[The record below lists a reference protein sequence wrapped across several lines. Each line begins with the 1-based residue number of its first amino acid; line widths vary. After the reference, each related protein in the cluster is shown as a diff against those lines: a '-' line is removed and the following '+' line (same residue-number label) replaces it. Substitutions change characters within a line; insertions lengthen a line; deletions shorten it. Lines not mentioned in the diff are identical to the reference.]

1 MYSVEFDYARHRK
14 RAVPLIPISLRSK
27 NSWVEVWAYVDSG
40 ASYSIFDDKVAELL
54 GIELEDGKRML
65 AVVGDGSFI
74 PLYLHK
80 VRMKLEEDEFEMEIG
95 FSAKL
100 GVGFNLLGMDLFNRY
115 KLTFDNAAKKVVFE
129 RG

>member
-1 MYSVEFDYARHRK
+1 M
-14 RAVPLIPISLRSK
+14 
-27 NSWVEVWAYVDSG
+27 DSG

-115 KLTFDNAAKKVVFE
+115 KVTFDNAAKKVVFE

>member
-14 RAVPLIPISLRSK
+14 RAIPLIPISLRSK
-27 NSWVEVWAYVDSG
+27 NSWVEVWAYVDSE
-40 ASYSIFDDKVAELL
+40 AFYSIFDDKVAELL
-54 GIELEDGKRML
+54 GIELEEGKRML

-80 VRMKLEEDEFEMEIG
+80 VQMKLEEDEFEMEIG

-100 GVGFNLLGMDLFNRY
+100 GVGFNLLGMDLFDRY
-115 KLTFDNAAKKVVFE
+115 KVTFDNAAKKVVFE